1 MIKKTII
8 RNSLFIILIVASF
21 LRLYK
26 LGTYPAFNADEA
38 AIGYNAYSILETGR
52 DEHGNAWPIH
62 FQSFNDYKPGLY
74 VYLVMPF
81 VKILGLNEWAVRL
94 PNAILG
100 IASVYL
106 IYLFVKEMVNGQW
119 LMVKKKS
126 IINDQSS
133 AIWSAFLLT
142 ISPWHLHFSRGG
154 WEVNTATFFILLG
167 VNLFVKY
174 INDLNRH
181 SERSE
186 ESHSIVYLIFGVCNL
201 IFSMYS
207 YHSARIVTP
216 LLVLG
221 LLVIYWKEI
230 DIRKNLKQ
238 LIPAGLMALLFIT
251 PLILDLTKSDIVSR
265 AAGVGLFADTG
276 PIERTNE
283 QRMEHAGV
291 ASRILHNKVTNY
303 GLTFLKNWGD
313 HYHGLFL
320 FVSGDEIQRN
330 RVPETGELYL
340 FEIITVMFGLCV
352 LFSRIIQNS
361 KFIILILYWL
371 LIAPIPAS
379 MTFQS
384 PHSLRAQNMVIPL
397 TIISAIGLAYLTRI
411 IHTSKPFFRFAFY
424 ILLTTV
430 IVWSFSRY
438 LHMYYVH
445 MSKEYPYSSQYG
457 VKELVNY
464 IETKTND
471 YVILVSETESD
482 SVKRIQNQ
490 EGKDSGQA
498 RMTNFGTS
506 RYKNIVVTNKYDQ
519 PYILFLFY
527 TKYPPDKFQKEHTL
541 TQRDRYG
548 FSTVES
554 FGNYIFKP
562 IDWDSDKL
570 LYPNS
575 LIIGSNEEI
584 PDETN
589 ITKRIYGSNDYLYF
603 KVVEN

>member
-1 MIKKTII
+1 MANLRSLII
-8 RNSLFIILIVASF
+8 NQRTLIIILLLAAF

-26 LGTYPAFNADEA
+26 LDNYPAFNADEA
-38 AIGYNAYSILETGR
+38 AIGYNAYSLLETGK
-52 DEHGNAWPIH
+52 DEHGNPWPIH

-81 VKILGLNEWAVRL
+81 VKIIGLNEWSVRF
-94 PNAILG
+94 PNALLG

-106 IYLFVKEMVNGQW
+106 IYLLVREMVNGQW

-126 IINDQSS
+126 IINDQSL
-133 AIWSAFLLT
+133 AIEDLDSKQSYLLTTNHQLLAIIASFLLA

-154 WEVNTATFFILLG
+154 WEVNTATFFIMLG
-167 VNLFVKY
+167 VYFFLKY
-174 INDLNRH
+174 ISKKRFLF
-181 SERSE
+181 
-186 ESHSIVYLIFGVCNL
+186 IVSCLLFLVL
-201 IFSMYS
+201 SMYS
-207 YHSARIVTP
+207 YHSARIISP
-216 LLVLG
+216 LLFFG
-221 LLVIYWKEI
+221 LLTLFWKEI
-230 DIRKNLKQ
+230 NLKIKQ
-238 LIPAGLMALLFIT
+238 LMILGLIGFLFSA
-251 PLILDLTKSDIVSR
+251 PLIVDLTKSDIVSR

-291 ASRILHNKVTNY
+291 VSRIFHNKATNY
-303 GLTFLKNWGD
+303 GLTFLKNWGE

-330 RVPETGELYL
+330 RVPETGQMYL
-340 FEIITVMFGLCV
+340 FEIITVILGLCV

-457 VKELVNY
+457 VKELINY
-464 IETKTND
+464 IEDGGRT
-471 YVILVSETESD
+471 
-482 SVKRIQNQ
+482 
-490 EGKDSGQA
+490 
-498 RMTNFGTS
+498 F
-506 RYKNIVVTNKYDQ
+506 KNIVVTNKYDQ

-527 TKYPPDKFQKEHTL
+527 TKYPPQLFQKEHIL
-541 TQRDRYG
+541 TPRDKYG
-548 FSTVES
+548 FSTVDQYS
-554 FGNYIFKP
+554 NFIFKS

-570 LYPNS
+570 LYPDS

-589 ITKRIYGSNDYLYF
+589 ITKKIYGSNGYLYF
-603 KVVEN
+603 KVVVN